1 MCNLYERIENLCKKR
16 GVSVT
21 QLCRATGIPRSNLS
35 ELKMGRQQTINAAS
49 IAKIADY
56 FGVSVDYLLGAEEK
70 ENSSEAEASEL
81 SDEAL
86 MAARIIDRLPPEGRR
101 LILAQMQAAE
111 RELLTQD
118 GGQEF
123 PESQ

>member
-1 MCNLYERIENLCKKR
+1 MCNLYERIEILCKKKD
-16 GVSVT
+16 VSVT
-21 QLCRATGIPRSNLS
+21 QLCRATGVPRSNLT

-49 IAKIADY
+49 IAKIAEFFD
-56 FGVSVDYLLGAEEK
+56 VSSDYLVTGKEK
-70 ENSSEAEASEL
+70 SSEAEASEL
-81 SDEAL
+81 SEDAL

-111 RELLTQD
+111 RELLAQD

>member
-1 MCNLYERIENLCKKR
+1 MCNLYERIEGLCKNK
-16 GVSVT
+16 GASVT
-21 QLCRATGIPRSNLS
+21 QMCREAGVPRANLT
-35 ELKMGRQQTINAAS
+35 ELKMGRQQSLGAAA
-49 IAKIADY
+49 IAKIAEY
-56 FGVSVDYLLGAEEK
+56 FGVSSDYIVTGKEK
-70 ENSSEAEASEL
+70 SSEAEASEL

-86 MAARIIDRLPPEGRR
+86 MAAKIIDRLPPEGRR

-111 RELLTQD
+111 RELLAQD

>member
-1 MCNLYERIENLCKKR
+1 METVFWRQFTALCEQSNISPNAVMLKTGLNTGNPPAWKK
-16 GVSVT
+16 
-21 QLCRATGIPRSNLS
+21 
-35 ELKMGRQQTINAAS
+35 GRVPGTKAAQT
-49 IAKIADY
+49 IADY
-56 FGVSVDYLLGAEEK
+56 FGVSVDFLLSGEQKEK
-70 ENSSEAEASEL
+70 SSEAEASEL
-81 SDEAL
+81 SEDAL

-118 GGQEF
+118 GGQES